1 MATSGV
7 ETNMGII
14 WATCNFKD
22 RKEAADFVRD
32 IVFRGRSV
40 LGTEG
45 GEIEVGGGGARHH
58 VFKVLGSS
66 CVLEANR
73 VMYTTSKDPRFAS
86 TKCHILLAFDQDNKD
101 DIADMQCVSPAM
113 C

>member
-1 MATSGV
+1 
-7 ETNMGII
+7 MGII

-22 RKEAADFVRD
+22 RKEAADFVRA
-32 IVFRGRSV
+32 IVFGGRSV

-45 GEIEVGGGGARHH
+45 GEIGVGGGGR

-66 CVLEANR
+66 CVLEANT
-73 VMYTTSKDPRFAS
+73 VMHTTTKDPRFAS
-86 TKCHILLAFDQDNKD
+86 TKCHILLAFDEDNKD